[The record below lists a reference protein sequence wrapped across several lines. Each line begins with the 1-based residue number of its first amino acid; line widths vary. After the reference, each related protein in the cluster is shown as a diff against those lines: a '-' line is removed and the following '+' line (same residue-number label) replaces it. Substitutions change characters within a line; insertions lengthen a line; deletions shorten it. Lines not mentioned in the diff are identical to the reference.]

1 MAKWVRIMD
10 MRQYTSYANKNAR
23 LVYLHLACC
32 QDIATSQSAVS
43 FRRLARELDMTLGEV
58 RHAVKQL
65 QNDGL
70 ITTHIATQTTAQTTA
85 HLTTQPTTHSTI
97 IISNELGAP
106 NGAPNYTPNN
116 TPNNTPNDTP
126 NDTQNNNIINNT
138 EKASTHTYT
147 REEWLDMGRIMATT
161 LRISDEVGETLL
173 WQFIERQ
180 ELKRKTWDNKGDALS
195 HLVAWAEKRHVAAIK
210 AKEKAKQTDS
220 QARQQEHQRAREE
233 QAKKD
238 SETLRLE
245 EIAKL
250 RRWVKEW
257 EKESRDTTPLLKR
270 IHELENISLER

>member
-1 MAKWVRIMD
+1 MD
-10 MRQYTSYANKNAR
+10 MRQYASYANKNAR

-32 QDIATSQSAVS
+32 QDIKTCQSAVS

-70 ITTHIATQTTAQTTA
+70 IATHIATQNIAQPTA

-97 IISNELGAP
+97 IINNELGAP

-116 TPNNTPNDTP
+116 TPNNTPNDTL

-147 REEWLDMGRIMATT
+147 RDEWQEMGRIMATT
-161 LRISDEVGETLL
+161 LRIPYEAGETLL

-180 ELKRKTWDNKGDALS
+180 ALKQKTWDNKGDALS
-195 HLVAWAEKRHVAAIK
+195 HLVAWCEKRQVAAIK
-210 AKEKAKQTDS
+210 AKDQAKRTDA
-220 QARQQEHQRAREE
+220 QARQDELQRTKREMASRTEEEKVQEELARLQRW
-233 QAKKD
+233 
-238 SETLRLE
+238 L
-245 EIAKL
+245 
-250 RRWVKEW
+250 KEW
-257 EKESRDTTPLLKR
+257 KKEGRDTAPLLSR
-270 IHELENISLER
+270 INELKNRAS

>member
-1 MAKWVRIMD
+1 MD
-10 MRQYTSYANKNAR
+10 MRQYASYANKNAR

-32 QDIATSQSAVS
+32 QDINTCQSAVS
-43 FRRLARELDMTLGEV
+43 YRRLARELDMTLGEV

-70 ITTHIATQTTAQTTA
+70 IATHIATQTIAQTTA

-97 IISNELGAP
+97 IINNELGAP

-126 NDTQNNNIINNT
+126 NDTQNNNKINNT

-147 REEWLDMGRIMATT
+147 REEWQEMGRIMSST
-161 LRISDEVGETLL
+161 LRLPNEVGETLL

-180 ELKRKTWDNKGDALS
+180 ALKQKTWDNKGDALS
-195 HLVAWAEKRHVAAIK
+195 HLVAWCEKRQVAAAR
-210 AKEKAKQTDS
+210 AKDQAKRTDA
-220 QARQQEHQRAREE
+220 QARQEEHQRTQEE

-250 RRWVKEW
+250 RRWVKDW

-270 IHELENISLER
+270 IHELETINSAR

>member
-1 MAKWVRIMD
+1 MD
-10 MRQYTSYANKNAR
+10 MRQYSSYANKNAR

-70 ITTHIATQTTAQTTA
+70 IATHIATQTIAQQTA
-85 HLTTQPTTHSTI
+85 HLTTQPTTHTTI
-97 IISNELGAP
+97 LISNELGAP

-116 TPNNTPNDTP
+116 TPNNTQHNTQH
-126 NDTQNNNIINNT
+126 DTQNNNIINNT

-147 REEWLDMGRIMATT
+147 REEWTEMGRIMATT
-161 LRISDEVGETLL
+161 LRISDQVGETLL

-180 ELKRKTWDNKGDALS
+180 ALKQKTWNNKGDALS
-195 HLVAWAEKRHVAAIK
+195 HLVAWCEKRQVAAIR
-210 AKEKAKQTDS
+210 AKDQAKRTDA
-220 QARQQEHQRAREE
+220 QARQEEHERTRIEE
-233 QAKKD
+233 AKKD

-250 RRWVKEW
+250 RRWCLEW
-257 EKESRDTTPLLKR
+257 EKESRDTTPLLQR
-270 IHELENISLER
+270 IHELENISSEQ

>member
-1 MAKWVRIMD
+1 MD
-10 MRQYTSYANKNAR
+10 MRQYASYANKNAR

-32 QDIATSQSAVS
+32 QDITTCQSAVS
-43 FRRLARELDMTLGEV
+43 YRRLARELDMTLGEV
-58 RHAVKQL
+58 RHAVKML

-70 ITTHIATQTTAQTTA
+70 IATHIATQTIAQTTA
-85 HLTTQPTTHSTI
+85 HITTQPTTHSTI
-97 IISNELGAP
+97 IINNELGAP

-116 TPNNTPNDTP
+116 TPNNTLNDTP
-126 NDTQNNNIINNT
+126 NNTQNNNIINNT

-147 REEWLDMGRIMATT
+147 REEWQEMGRIMATT
-161 LRISDEVGETLL
+161 LRISDQDGETLL

-180 ELKRKTWDNKGDALS
+180 ALKQKTWNNKGDALS
-195 HLVAWAEKRHVAAIK
+195 HLVAWCEKRQVAAIK
-210 AKEKAKQTDS
+210 AKDQAKRTDA
-220 QARQQEHQRAREE
+220 QARQEEHQRAREE

-238 SETLRLE
+238 SQTLRSE

-270 IHELENISLER
+270 IHELETISSER